1 MSSSL
6 AIVAALF
13 YGFADFAGG
22 YATRRLSVWTVIAWS
37 QLLGLGLLAVGVLV
51 VPASAVTRTDL
62 LWGAG
67 AGIAG
72 LVGLALLYLAL
83 ARGSMTIAAPIS
95 GAVAAVI
102 PVLVD
107 VIAGTGL
114 TTRQWLGVGL
124 ALGAIL
130 LVGLEHGTGRLDRR
144 SLVYAVVAGGLFGVF
159 FVAFS
164 QTDPAS
170 GLWPLVAARA
180 VSLPIAFVVAASR
193 GVAAPPRSEDLGIV
207 AVAGNLDMAANIAGA
222 LALQRGPAGVTAV
235 LVSLYPAV
243 TAGMA
248 MLVLHERPTRLQL
261 FGVGLALGAVI
272 ALVG

>member
-37 QLLGLGLLAVGVLV
+37 QMLGLGLVAVGVLV

-67 AGIAG
+67 AGLAG
-72 LVGLALLYLAL
+72 LTGLVLLYLAL

-102 PVLVD
+102 PVLAD
-107 VIAGTGL
+107 VLAGTGL

-124 ALGAIL
+124 AIGAIL
-130 LVGLEHGTGRLDRR
+130 LVGLEHGKDQLDRR

-170 GLWPLVAARA
+170 GLWPLVSARA
-180 VSLPIAFVVAASR
+180 ISVPIAFAVAASR
-193 GVAAPPRSEDLGIV
+193 GGAAPPRSEYLGLV

-248 MLVLHERPTRLQL
+248 MLVLRERPTRLQL
-261 FGVGLALGAVI
+261 CAIGLALGAVL

>member
-6 AIVAALF
+6 AIVAAFF

-22 YATRRLSVWTVIAWS
+22 YATRRLSVWTVIAWA

-62 LWGAG
+62 LWGAW
-67 AGIAG
+67 AG
-72 LVGLALLYLAL
+72 LAGLIGLVLLYLAL

-102 PVLVD
+102 PVLAD

-130 LVGLEHGTGRLDRR
+130 LVALEHGRGWLDRR
-144 SLVYAVVAGGLFGVF
+144 SLLYAVVAGALFGVF

-180 VSLPIAFVVAASR
+180 ISVPIAFAVAASR
-193 GVAAPPRSEDLGIV
+193 GVAALPRSDELGIV

-248 MLVLHERPTRLQL
+248 MLVLRERPTRLQL

>member
-22 YATRRLSVWTVIAWS
+22 YATRRLSVWTVIAWA
-37 QLLGLGLLAVGVLV
+37 QLLGLGLLAVGVVV
-51 VPASAVTRTDL
+51 VPASAVTRADL

-67 AGIAG
+67 AGLAG
-72 LVGLALLYLAL
+72 LIGLALLYLAL

-130 LVGLEHGTGRLDRR
+130 LVGLEHSSGRLDRR
-144 SLVYAVVAGGLFGVF
+144 SLLYAVVAGALFGVF

-170 GLWPLVAARA
+170 GLWPLVTARA
-180 VSLPIAFVVAASR
+180 ISVPIAFAMAASR
-193 GVAAPPRSEDLGIV
+193 GVVAPPRSELLGIV

-248 MLVLHERPTRLQL
+248 MLVLRERPTRLQL
-261 FGVGLALGAVI
+261 LGVGLALGAVI

>member
-1 MSSSL
+1 MPVL
-6 AIVAALF
+6 VAVIAEPVL
-13 YGFADFAGG
+13 
-22 YATRRLSVWTVIAWS
+22 ATRRW
-37 QLLGLGLLAVGVLV
+37 
-51 VPASAVTRTDL
+51 D
-62 LWGAG
+62 
-67 AGIAG
+67 
-72 LVGLALLYLAL
+72 
-83 ARGSMTIAAPIS
+83 
-95 GAVAAVI
+95 
-102 PVLVD
+102 
-107 VIAGTGL
+107 
-114 TTRQWLGVGL
+114 GVGL

-130 LVGLEHGTGRLDRR
+130 LVGLEHGVGRLDGR
-144 SLVYAVVAGGLFGVF
+144 SLVYAVEAGGLFGVF

-170 GLWPLVAARA
+170 GLWPLVTARA
-180 VSLPIAFVVAASR
+180 ISVPIAFAMAASR
-193 GVAAPPRSEDLGIV
+193 GVVAPPRSELLGIV

-248 MLVLHERPTRLQL
+248 MLVLRERPTRLQL

>member
-22 YATRRLSVWTVIAWS
+22 YVTRRLSVWTVIAWA
-37 QLLGLGLLAVGVLV
+37 QLLGLGLLAVGVVV

-67 AGIAG
+67 AGLAG
-72 LVGLALLYLAL
+72 LIGLALLYLAL

-107 VIAGTGL
+107 VIAGAGL

-124 ALGAIL
+124 AIGAIL
-130 LVGLEHGTGRLDRR
+130 LVGVEHGTGRLDRR
-144 SLVYAVVAGGLFGVF
+144 SLLYAVVAGGLFGVF

-180 VSLPIAFVVAASR
+180 ISVPIAFAVAASR

-248 MLVLHERPTRLQL
+248 MLVLRERPTRLQL

>member
-72 LVGLALLYLAL
+72 MVGLALLYLAL

-107 VIAGTGL
+107 IIAGTGL

-180 VSLPIAFVVAASR
+180 ISLPIAFAAAASL
-193 GVAAPPRSEDLGIV
+193 GVAAPPRLEDLGIV
-207 AVAGNLDMAANIAGA
+207 AVAGNLDMAATIAGA

-248 MLVLHERPTRLQL
+248 VLVLRERPTRLQL

>member
-6 AIVAALF
+6 AITAALF

-22 YATRRLSVWTVIAWS
+22 YATRRLSVWTVIAWA
-37 QLLGLGLLAVGVLV
+37 QLLGLGLLAVGVVV
-51 VPASAVTRTDL
+51 VPASVVTRADL

-67 AGIAG
+67 AGLAG
-72 LVGLALLYLAL
+72 LIGLVLLYLAL

-130 LVGLEHGTGRLDRR
+130 LVALEHGRGWLDRR
-144 SLVYAVVAGGLFGVF
+144 SLLYAVVAGALFGVF

-180 VSLPIAFVVAASR
+180 ISVPIAFVVAASR
-193 GVAAPPRSEDLGIV
+193 GVAALPRSDELGIV

-248 MLVLHERPTRLQL
+248 MLVLRERPTRLQL

>member
-22 YATRRLSVWTVIAWS
+22 YATRRLSVWTVIAWA
-37 QLLGLGLLAVGVLV
+37 QLLGLGLLAVGVVV
-51 VPASAVTRTDL
+51 VPASAVTRADL

-67 AGIAG
+67 AGLAG
-72 LVGLALLYLAL
+72 LIGLALLYLAL

-130 LVGLEHGTGRLDRR
+130 LVGLEHSSGRLDRR
-144 SLVYAVVAGGLFGVF
+144 SLLYAVVAGALFGVF

-180 VSLPIAFVVAASR
+180 ISVPIAFAVAASL
-193 GVAAPPRSEDLGIV
+193 GVAAPPRSRDLGIV

-248 MLVLHERPTRLQL
+248 MLVLRERPTRLQL

>member
-22 YATRRLSVWTVIAWS
+22 YATRRLSVWTVIAWA
-37 QLLGLGLLAVGVLV
+37 QLLGLGLLAVGVVV
-51 VPASAVTRTDL
+51 VPASAVTRADL

-67 AGIAG
+67 AGLAG
-72 LVGLALLYLAL
+72 LIGLALLYLAL

-130 LVGLEHGTGRLDRR
+130 LVGLEHSSGRLDRR
-144 SLVYAVVAGGLFGVF
+144 SLLYAVVAGALFGVF

-164 QTDPAS
+164 QTGPAS

-180 VSLPIAFVVAASR
+180 ISVPIAFAVAASL
-193 GVAAPPRSEDLGIV
+193 GVAAPPRSRDLGIV

-248 MLVLHERPTRLQL
+248 MLVLRERPTRLQL

>member
-22 YATRRLSVWTVIAWS
+22 YATRRLSVWTVIAWA
-37 QLLGLGLLAVGVLV
+37 QLLGLGLLAVGVVV
-51 VPASAVTRTDL
+51 VPASAVTRADL

-67 AGIAG
+67 AGLAG
-72 LVGLALLYLAL
+72 LIGLALLYLAL

-130 LVGLEHGTGRLDRR
+130 LVGLEHSRGRLDRR
-144 SLVYAVVAGGLFGVF
+144 SLLYAVVAGALFGVF

-170 GLWPLVAARA
+170 GLWPLVTARA
-180 VSLPIAFVVAASR
+180 ISVPIAFAMAASR
-193 GVAAPPRSEDLGIV
+193 GVVAPPRSELLGIV

-248 MLVLHERPTRLQL
+248 MLVLRERPTRLQL

>member
-6 AIVAALF
+6 AITAALF

-22 YATRRLSVWTVIAWS
+22 YATRRLSVWTVIAWA
-37 QLLGLGLLAVGVLV
+37 QLLGLGLLAVGVVV
-51 VPASAVTRTDL
+51 VPASLVTRADL

-67 AGIAG
+67 AGLAG
-72 LVGLALLYLAL
+72 LIGLVLLYLAL
-83 ARGSMTIAAPIS
+83 ASGSMTIAAPIS

-130 LVGLEHGTGRLDRR
+130 LVGLEHSSGRLNRR
-144 SLVYAVVAGGLFGVF
+144 SLLYAVVAGALFGVF

-170 GLWPLVAARA
+170 GLWPLVAARG
-180 VSLPIAFVVAASR
+180 VSVPIAFAVAASR
-193 GVAAPPRSEDLGIV
+193 GVAGPPRSEDLGIV

-248 MLVLHERPTRLQL
+248 MLVLRERPTRLQL

>member
-6 AIVAALF
+6 AITAALF

-22 YATRRLSVWTVIAWS
+22 YATRRLSVWTVIAWA
-37 QLLGLGLLAVGVLV
+37 QLLGLGLLAVGVVV
-51 VPASAVTRTDL
+51 VPASAVTRADL

-67 AGIAG
+67 AGLAG
-72 LVGLALLYLAL
+72 LIGLALLYLAL

-114 TTRQWLGVGL
+114 TTRQWFGVGL

-130 LVGLEHGTGRLDRR
+130 LVGLEHSRGRLDRR
-144 SLVYAVVAGGLFGVF
+144 SLLYAVVAGALFGVF

-170 GLWPLVAARA
+170 GLWPLVTARA
-180 VSLPIAFVVAASR
+180 ISVPIAFAMAASR
-193 GVAAPPRSEDLGIV
+193 GVVAPPRSELLGIV

-248 MLVLHERPTRLQL
+248 MLVLRERPTRLQL
-261 FGVGLALGAVI
+261 LGVGLALGAVI